1 MSFSPPPNFSGSK
14 KLSRLNSSPMLFCS
28 HSAVSQSSPV
38 RQDVPACQLCVIATE
53 GSVPHT
59 PRTRQIFICDAW
71 QAGSGL
77 SCIRKEQGG
86 STCSGVPVSAS
97 LDVTFW
103 EARSLKSLHPDVAI
117 CLSFSVQTRVLQ
129 RDACMPGLK
138 AHLYAA
144 ECISESMQ

>member
-1 MSFSPPPNFSGSK
+1 M
-14 KLSRLNSSPMLFCS
+14 
-28 HSAVSQSSPV
+28 
-38 RQDVPACQLCVIATE
+38 
-53 GSVPHT
+53 
-59 PRTRQIFICDAW
+59 
-71 QAGSGL
+71 
-77 SCIRKEQGG
+77 
-86 STCSGVPVSAS
+86 SAS